1 VLRYSYLPRKVLS
14 LVSTLWRC
22 GPTNVLEGI
31 VRGYDPAIYQATVAT
46 LSPNPSD
53 SALKDFHSFGVPVEE
68 MNLSRAA
75 SFLIGARRLRD
86 MIQGSNIDLVHCHGF
101 RADVLFSRCELQVP
115 AVSTIHSDILTDY
128 QLVYGNFAGKW
139 MARREFASL
148 CRFDQV
154 VAVSETTAEA
164 LRSQG
169 VQCEVIAN
177 GIDLNTYRP
186 PSSLSEKL
194 LLRERLRLP
203 LERTVVLHTGSLT
216 SRKQPVEGVV
226 GFRSSRLSENAVLLV
241 AGEGPLR
248 RQCERA
254 ADGAKNIFFL
264 GKRQDVPDLLRAS
277 DVLISNSISE
287 GLPMALLE
295 GCACGTRVIASDI
308 PPHRHI
314 RDMFVRQVF
323 IYPGHDPQAVAAA
336 LDANS
341 SGEVVPVLQPPRESL
356 DAISASRMS
365 RAYQSLYDAL
375 CARDS
380 LRRRTAVSQS

>member
-1 VLRYSYLPRKVLS
+1 MLRYPDLLRKVLS
-14 LVSTLWRC
+14 VVSTLWRC

-31 VRGYDPAIYQATVAT
+31 VRGYDPGNYQATVAT

-75 SFLIGARRLRD
+75 SFLIGTRRLRD
-86 MIQGSNIDLVHCHGF
+86 MIQSSNIDLVHCHGF
-101 RADVLFSRCELQVP
+101 RADVLVSRCGLQVP

-148 CRFDQV
+148 CRFDRV

-169 VQCEVIAN
+169 VQCQVIAN

-186 PSSLSEKL
+186 ASSLSEKL

-203 LERTVVLHTGSLT
+203 LKQAVVLHTGSLT
-216 SRKQPVEGVV
+216 SRKQPVEVVV

-264 GKRQDVPDLLRAS
+264 GKRQDVPDLFRAS

-308 PPHRHI
+308 PPHRRI
-314 RDMFVRQVF
+314 RDMFAQQVF
-323 IYPGHDPQAVAAA
+323 IYSGHDPQAVAAA

-341 SGEVVPVLQPPRESL
+341 PGEVVPILQPPRESL

-365 RAYQSLYDAL
+365 RAYQSLYDNL

-380 LRRRTAVSQS
+380 LPRRTAVTQS